1 MTEIRVARERPKA
14 SNPLE
19 TVEGIANSHDWLF
32 DRMSEDELAIE
43 VSGRWCDFRMQFSWR
58 PDLQALH
65 VTCAFDMRVPQPKR
79 RDVHD
84 LLALMN
90 ERLAVGH
97 FDLWS
102 EEGLP
107 MFRHTSLMRGAGRA
121 SVEQLEDLMDI
132 AICEC
137 ERFYPAFQFV
147 IWGGK
152 TAPEAIAT
160 SLLDTV
166 GEA

>member
-1 MTEIRVARERPKA
+1 MTVTRVERERPKA

-19 TVEGIANSHDWLF
+19 TVENIAHSHDWLF

-58 PDLQALH
+58 GDIQALH
-65 VTCAFDMRVPQPKR
+65 FTCAFDMRVPLGKR
-79 RDVHD
+79 RDIHE
-84 LLALMN
+84 LLATMN

-97 FDLWS
+97 FDVWS
-102 EEGLP
+102 DEGLP
-107 MFRHTSLMRGAGRA
+107 MYRHTSLMRGVGRA

-132 AICEC
+132 AITEC

-152 TAPEAIAT
+152 TAPDAIAA
-160 SLLDTV
+160 SLLDTR

>member
-1 MTEIRVARERPKA
+1 MTVARLERAQKSA
-14 SNPLE
+14 NPLE
-19 TVEGIANSHDWLF
+19 TVEAIAHSHDWLF
-32 DRMSEDELAIE
+32 DRMSKDELAIE

-58 PDLQALH
+58 ADLHALH
-65 VTCAFDMRVPQPKR
+65 FTCAFDMRVPQNKR

-84 LLALMN
+84 LLALTN

-107 MFRHTSLMRGAGRA
+107 LFRHTSLMRGAGAA

-132 AICEC
+132 AISEC

-152 TAPEAIAT
+152 TASEAIAT
-160 SLLDTV
+160 SLLDTL

>member
-1 MTEIRVARERPKA
+1 MSVIRLEREQRA
-14 SNPLE
+14 ANPLE
-19 TVEGIANSHDWLF
+19 TVETIANAHDWLF

-43 VSGRWCDFRMQFSWR
+43 VTGRWCDFRMQFSWR
-58 PDLQALH
+58 GDLQALH
-65 VTCAFDMRVPQPKR
+65 FTCAFDLRVPQGKR

-84 LLALMN
+84 LLALTN

-102 EEGLP
+102 DEGLP
-107 MFRHTSLMRGAGRA
+107 MFRHTSLMRGVGRV
-121 SVEQLEDLMDI
+121 STEQLEDLVDI
-132 AICEC
+132 AISEC

-147 IWGGK
+147 VWGGK
-152 TAPEAIAT
+152 SASEAIAT

>member
-1 MTEIRVARERPKA
+1 
-14 SNPLE
+14 
-19 TVEGIANSHDWLF
+19 
-32 DRMSEDELAIE
+32 MSEDELAIE

-58 PDLQALH
+58 GDIQALH
-65 VTCAFDMRVPQPKR
+65 FTCAFDMRVPHAKR

-84 LLALMN
+84 LLAQMN

-102 EEGLP
+102 DEGLP

-132 AICEC
+132 AISEC

-152 TAPEAIAT
+152 SASEAIAA
-160 SLLDTV
+160 SLLDTL

>member
-1 MTEIRVARERPKA
+1 MAVVRLEREQKA
-14 SNPLE
+14 PNPLE
-19 TVEGIANSHDWLF
+19 TVENLAHSHDWLF

-58 PDLQALH
+58 SDLEALH
-65 VTCAFDMRVPQPKR
+65 FTCAFDLRVPQPKR
-79 RDVHD
+79 RDIHD

-107 MFRHTSLMRGAGRA
+107 MFRHTSLMRGVGRA
-121 SVEQLEDLMDI
+121 SSEQLEDLVDI
-132 AICEC
+132 AITEC

-147 IWGGK
+147 VWGGK
-152 TAPEAIAT
+152 SAADAMAT
-160 SLLDTV
+160 SLLDTL